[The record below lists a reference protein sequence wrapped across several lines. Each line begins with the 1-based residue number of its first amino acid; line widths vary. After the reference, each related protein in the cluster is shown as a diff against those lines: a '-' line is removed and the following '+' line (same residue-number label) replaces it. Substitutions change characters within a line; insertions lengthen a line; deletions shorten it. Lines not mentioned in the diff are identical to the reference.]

1 MNFVK
6 ALIASVATVAACLS
20 VAPIPASAQVPPP
33 VVIPEAAQKDYDSL
47 FKQMYANPGNLEVSF
62 KFAEQAA
69 SHGDYEA
76 AIGALERMLFFNPN
90 LPRVKLELGVLYFK
104 LGSYDLARGYFQDA
118 IKGSDVPDD
127 IRAQVNAYLAEITR
141 RQLPYEFSAF
151 VQAGARWQ
159 SNANTGPDSL
169 LVRAIGQD
177 AILGTQFAKAPDWNA
192 FQLAA
197 MQYNYKINRR
207 GDAFEVTLTG
217 YASQQQRFRQF
228 DIGLIEVMAGP
239 RIAIDQTSSFKFYG
253 IGNIVTLAGHRYFN
267 TGGAGFS
274 FRTPLGSLGLQET
287 YIEHRSRKF
296 YSSTDFPTAA
306 EQTSDLLTVASNADM
321 RFGFLRLTSRLGYD
335 HNSAESPFQYNSYDR
350 FSIDLGLPF
359 EFSVPV
365 GATRNQVIVTPVAGY
380 SDTKYRMPNWIVDPN
395 VTRHDRETRLGVV
408 LDTQIYQNVG
418 LRTQVTHSWIDSNLP
433 NFTTRNLTVSVGP
446 TARF

>member
-1 MNFVK
+1 MRSL
-6 ALIASVATVAACLS
+6 AMAAVCLPAMIVS
-20 VAPIPASAQVPPP
+20 ASAQVPPP
-33 VVIPEAAQKDYDSL
+33 VVIPEGAQKDYDTL
-47 FKQMYANPGNLEVSF
+47 FKQMYNNPGNLEVSF

-127 IRAQVNAYLAEITR
+127 IKAQVNTYLAEMAR
-141 RQLPYEFSAF
+141 REQPYELSVFA
-151 VQAGARWQ
+151 QAGARWQ
-159 SNANTGPDSL
+159 SNANTGPDNII
-169 LVRAIGQD
+169 VRAIGQD
-177 AILGTQFAKAPDWNA
+177 AILGNQFARAPDWNA

-197 MQYNYKINRR
+197 MQFNHKINKR
-207 GDAFEVTLTG
+207 GDAFELTLTG

-228 DIGLIEVMAGP
+228 DIGLIEIMAGP
-239 RIAIDQTSSFKFYG
+239 RIMIDQTSSFKVYG
-253 IGNIVTLAGHRYFN
+253 IGNVVTLANARYFN

-274 FRTPLGSLGLQET
+274 YRSTLGSLGLQET
-287 YIEHRSRKF
+287 YIEHRARKF
-296 YSSTDFPTAA
+296 YSSVDFPTAA
-306 EQTSDLLTVASNADM
+306 EQTSDLLTVASNADW
-321 RFGFLRLTSRLGYD
+321 RLGFLRVTTRLGYD
-335 HNSAESPFQYNSYDR
+335 HNKAETAFNYNSYDR

-365 GATRNQVIVTPVAGY
+365 GDQRRHVVITPTAGY
-380 SDTKYRMPNWIVDPN
+380 SDTQYRMPNWIVDPN
-395 VTRHDRETRLGVV
+395 ITRHDRESRLGVI
-408 LDTQIYQNVG
+408 LDTQLYENIG

-433 NFTTRNLTVSVGP
+433 NYTMKNLTVSVGP